1 MAVKYRELRD
11 NEIICEGDQFIMNN
25 NKWCP
30 AMSIGHL
37 VGEVGIRYRRP
48 IREVPRKTTRNTGG
62 PKLPEWE
69 NLWAAL
75 PPAPADWGCD
85 IPTAVEIYRYGAQ
98 SAYDFIERQLR
109 ARV

>member
-1 MAVKYRELRD
+1 MPCNNACLMGDICCKRYGGSRKPPCASQPEEL
-11 NEIICEGDQFIMNN
+11 
-25 NKWCP
+25 
-30 AMSIGHL
+30 S
-37 VGEVGIRYRRP
+37 
-48 IREVPRKTTRNTGG
+48 TTALHTGG

-98 SAYDFIERQLR
+98 SAYDFICRQLR